1 MCCLA
6 KGIVPINGVR
16 SDLDEMKLARPR
28 ERRLILDLLD
38 GEYVTTTN
46 HELVNADGRFPF
58 AIMPHG
64 TDPNWHALIVGQWVI
79 VGCAMSARTI
89 NQRAERGEGVWHEGI
104 VNPVFD
110 WDQLPLNQVW
120 VLHNVWISR
129 VRRLNYGPIST
140 RSSVRP

>member
-64 TDPNWHALIVGQWVI
+64 TDPNWHAPYRRSVGDRWLRDERTNNQ
-79 VGCAMSARTI
+79 SAR
-89 NQRAERGEGVWHEGI
+89 RKGRGCMA
-104 VNPVFD
+104 
-110 WDQLPLNQVW
+110 
-120 VLHNVWISR
+120 
-129 VRRLNYGPIST
+129 
-140 RSSVRP
+140 